1 MNQPSFSVYFLSVC
15 SIFPNFAALY
25 TSNMNETLSLFEL
38 NHLVRATLEQTLD
51 GEYWLHAEL
60 SEARLASNG
69 HFYVEFVEKD
79 AAGRVLVARARGTM
93 WARTYHLLAPLFE
106 RATGERLRA
115 GLKVRVLVTVEFHE
129 LYGHSLNIINI
140 DPSYTMGDMARRR
153 HEILAQLQADGIL
166 EDNRQ
171 LPLPWLMQRVA
182 VVSSAGAAGY
192 GDFCNQLER
201 NAYGLYF
208 SIRLFPAIMQG
219 SNVEASVLAALEA
232 IMEEADAFDCVVI
245 IRGGGATSD
254 LSDFDTYPLAAAV
267 AQMPLPVIVGIGH
280 ERDETVLDMVAHTR
294 VKTPTAAAA
303 FLIDHQLEQI
313 TAVQDLQARINEAAT
328 TLIQQQRQTLE
339 RLTSAL
345 PRTVALMSER
355 QQRRIDSLASR
366 IAASPQRQLLSASH
380 QQERLWQTMT
390 QAVQLRLQRE
400 HSTLQLLTQRL
411 SALDPVLLLRRG
423 YSLTFTADGRLVKSL
438 TDVQPGDNI
447 TTHLAEGTLQSV
459 VT

>member
-1 MNQPSFSVYFLSVC
+1 MS
-15 SIFPNFAALY
+15 
-25 TSNMNETLSLFEL
+25 ETLSLFEL

-79 AAGRVLVARARGTM
+79 AAGRALVARARGTM
-93 WARTYHLLAPLFE
+93 WARTYHLLSPLFE

-171 LPLPWLMQRVA
+171 LPLPRLMQRVA

-192 GDFCNQLER
+192 GDFCNQLEK

-208 SIRLFPAIMQG
+208 RVSLFPAVMQG
-219 SNVEASVLAALEA
+219 ANVEASVLAALET
-232 IMEEADAFDCVVI
+232 IMSRAEDFDCVVI

-254 LSDFDTYPLAAAV
+254 LSDFDTYALAAAV

-280 ERDETVLDMVAHTR
+280 ERDETVLDVVAHTR

-303 FLIDHQLEQI
+303 FLIDHQLEQL
-313 TAVQDLQARINEAAT
+313 TAVQDLQARINEASA
-328 TLIQQQRQTLE
+328 TLIQAQRQRLDH
-339 RLTSAL
+339 LTSLL
-345 PRTVALMSER
+345 PRAMALVSER
-355 QQRRIDSLASR
+355 QMRRLESLSAR
-366 IAASPQRQLLSASH
+366 LAAAPQRQLMAANH
-380 QQERLWQTMT
+380 GQERLWQDMT
-390 QAVQLRLQRE
+390 QAVRLRFQRE
-400 HSTLQLLTQRL
+400 HSTLQLLAQRMK
-411 SALDPVLLLRRG
+411 ALDPALLLRRG
-423 YSLTFTADGRLVKSL
+423 YSLTFNADGRLIRSAD
-438 TDVQPGDNI
+438 DVPPGTVI
-447 TTHLAEGTLQSV
+447 TTRLATGTLQSTV
-459 VT
+459 NKAIPADEPLDTRQ

>member
-1 MNQPSFSVYFLSVC
+1 
-15 SIFPNFAALY
+15 
-25 TSNMNETLSLFEL
+25 MNETLSLFEL
-38 NHLVRATLEQTLD
+38 NNLVRVTLEQTLD

-79 AAGRVLVARARGTM
+79 AAGRALVARARGTM
-93 WARTYHLLAPLFE
+93 WARTYHILAPLFE

-171 LPLPWLMQRVA
+171 LPLPRLMQRVA
-182 VVSSAGAAGY
+182 VVSSPGAAGY
-192 GDFCNQLER
+192 GDFCNQLEQ

-208 SIRLFPAIMQG
+208 HLRLFPAVMQG
-219 SNVEASVLAALEA
+219 AQVEASVLAALES
-232 IMEEADAFDCVVI
+232 IMSQADDFDCVVI

-254 LSDFDTYPLAAAV
+254 LSDFDTYALAAAV

-280 ERDETVLDMVAHTR
+280 ERDETVLDVVAHTR

-303 FLIDHQLEQI
+303 FLIEHQLEQL
-313 TAVQDLQARINEAAT
+313 TALQDLQARINEAAT
-328 TLIQQQRQTLE
+328 MLIQQQRQTLE
-339 RLTSAL
+339 RLTSSL
-345 PRTVALMSER
+345 PRALALMSER
-355 QQRRIDSLASR
+355 QRRQIDNLSARFS
-366 IAASPQRQLLSASH
+366 AALQRQLLAVGH
-380 QQERLWQTMT
+380 QQERQWQTLT
-390 QAVQLRLQRE
+390 QAVRLRLQRE
-400 HSTLQLLTQRL
+400 QSAMQLLTQRL
-411 SALDPVLLLRRG
+411 SALDPAQLLRRG
-423 YSLTFTADGRLVKSL
+423 YSLTFTADGRLIKSP
-438 TDVQPGDNI
+438 TDVQPGDIVN
-447 TTHLAEGTLQSV
+447 TRLANGTLQSV
-459 VT
+459 VK